1 MTPNNPGRIK
11 GALQIILAGMFGGM
25 APNLAGMAQN
35 VVGNGQADSGYL
47 VADLG
52 MWIGTVILG
61 LIGGG
66 LVFFYKETH
75 TNKAV
80 ALGAAAP
87 ALLLGMANGSPAGQE
102 RKDHQA
108 DPAAVVAEIG
118 YVDTGRPNVVR
129 VWNASAPAG
138 VRLDAFQRS
147 NSRYVHLSGLE
158 TVESSDIDL
167 IAVIHGDG
175 DRQHEELARH
185 VDPDGGTVAIP
196 SSAVEIY
203 LRVDDMQSNRLRL
216 SDIVSDTV
224 TVELTVVRRGIRSGI
239 ARALGRRVSKR
250 KIEIRF
256 ASSDGRGHPEAEEG
270 SSRYEASRNRA

>member
-1 MTPNNPGRIK
+1 MSPSTPGHIK
-11 GALQIILAGMFGGM
+11 GSLQIMLAGMFGGM

-35 VVGNGQADSGYL
+35 VVGNAQAEFGYL
-47 VADLG
+47 VADIG
-52 MWIGTVILG
+52 MWIGTIILG

-87 ALLLGMANGSPAGQE
+87 ALVLGMANGSPERQE
-102 RKDHQA
+102 QKAHQA
-108 DPAAVVAEIG
+108 DPAAVVEQIG
-118 YVDTGRPNVVR
+118 YVDPGWPNVVS

-138 VRLDAFQRS
+138 ARLDTFQRS

-158 TVESSDIDL
+158 AVESSDIDL
-167 IAVIHGDG
+167 IAVVPGDG

-203 LRVDDMQSNRLRL
+203 LRVDEMQSNRLQL
-216 SDIVSDTV
+216 SDIVNDTV

-256 ASSDGRGHPEAEEG
+256 ASPDGRGHPEAEEG